1 MSNLHDFGLS
11 KTFTDMTPKAQ
22 ETKEKI
28 DKFETLC
35 YKCHQESEKV
45 IHRMGGMTCHSYI

>member
-28 DKFETLC
+28 DEFETLC